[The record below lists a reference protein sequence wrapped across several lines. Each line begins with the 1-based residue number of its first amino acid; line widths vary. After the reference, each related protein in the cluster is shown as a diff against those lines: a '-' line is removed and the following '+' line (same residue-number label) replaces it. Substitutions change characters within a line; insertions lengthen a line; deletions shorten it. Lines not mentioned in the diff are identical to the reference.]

1 MIAGE
6 YNGIKGAAST
16 FTPINMYNV
25 RAKKG
30 AMVELSLDEK
40 HNTGIVVIEGSV
52 KVNDSE
58 VAPVDNFILFRNE
71 GTEIKIEALE
81 DAVLLVLSGEP
92 INEPIMQYGPFLMN
106 SKAEIL
112 QAYDDLAKGK
122 FGVLE
127 D

>member
-1 MIAGE
+1 
-6 YNGIKGAAST
+6 
-16 FTPINMYNV
+16 MYNV

-30 AMVELSLDEK
+30 TTVKLSLDEK

-52 KVNDSE
+52 KVNDTE
-58 VAPVDNFILFRNE
+58 TAPVDNFILFRND
-71 GTEIKIEALE
+71 GMIIKIEVLE
-81 DAVLLVLSGEP
+81 DTVLLVLSGEP
-92 INEPIMQYGPFLMN
+92 INEPIIQYGPFLMN
-106 SKAEIL
+106 NKTEIM